1 MRKKGRIFTLPY
13 VQTGPKPRHQHQLRN
28 GLLPLLLLVVR
39 AAVGWAAGAALFA
52 V

>member
-1 MRKKGRIFTLPY
+1 MREKGRIFTLSY

-39 AAVGWAAGAALFA
+39 AAAGLTAGVALFA

>member
-1 MRKKGRIFTLPY
+1 MRKKGRIFTLSY

-28 GLLPLLLLVVR
+28 GLLPVLLVER
-39 AAVGWAAGAALFA
+39 AAVGCAAGVALLD